1 MLSRASTTSTTS
13 TTIQKTAVSRRQKQE
28 SSIVPF
34 DESLEIL
41 SNFSEYE
48 PSRASCKICKKRYAN
63 TSKLNRHIR
72 EQHMD
77 NKQAFACGTCGKE
90 FFRKEHLKRHIVYK
104 HEMEYKKSCGLC
116 EYTYVEFSQFAK
128 HLLKKHHLVSCKSCK
143 AYFPPQESHVCRTEE
158 SPRLNLKRNGR
169 PTACANSKVL
179 RKQVGKVPDAP
190 EEEEDLRLLEHLCS
204 SSTEAEQERDEIDQE
219 YFIMTN
225 PNVERKDSGNLSC
238 LLPLKKLFLFEPAEE
253 CSLQLFSTLDQAME
267 DSYSP
272 DLEDK
277 SKRFE
282 EDFLFAPTYDS

>member
-1 MLSRASTTSTTS
+1 MLSKASTTSTTS
-13 TTIQKTAVSRRQKQE
+13 TTFQKTPVSRRQKQE
-28 SSIVPF
+28 TSMVPL

-41 SNFSEYE
+41 SDFSEFE

-128 HLLKKHHLVSCKSCK
+128 HLHKKHHLTPCKSCK
-143 AYFPPQESHVCRTEE
+143 AYFPPHESHSCQTEE
-158 SPRLNLKRNGR
+158 SPRDTLKPNGR
-169 PTACANSKVL
+169 QTACANSKLL
-179 RKQVGKVPDAP
+179 RKKVGKVQVVPQED
-190 EEEEDLRLLEHLCS
+190 EDLCLSEHLCS
-204 SSTEAEQERDEIDQE
+204 SSTEAEQEKDEMDEE

-225 PNVERKDSGNLSC
+225 PNDERKDSGNLHC
-238 LLPLKKLFLFEPAEE
+238 PLPMKKLFLFEPAEE
-253 CSLQLFSTLDQAME
+253 CGHQLFSTLDQTME
-267 DSYSP
+267 DPYSP

-277 SKRFE
+277 CKRFD
-282 EDFLFAPTYDS
+282 EDFLFASSLDS